1 MRKNQVPKQQPNLK
15 RADMT
20 EGTREQDLIFTKV
33 QRIEKSFH
41 TSLWQQSSLLLPQV
55 PHDRMKNILPS
66 RI

>member
-1 MRKNQVPKQQPNLK
+1 MRKNQVPQQQPNLK

-20 EGTREQDLIFTKV
+20 EGTREQDLILTKV

-41 TSLWQQSSLLLPQV
+41 TPWWQQSSLLLPQV